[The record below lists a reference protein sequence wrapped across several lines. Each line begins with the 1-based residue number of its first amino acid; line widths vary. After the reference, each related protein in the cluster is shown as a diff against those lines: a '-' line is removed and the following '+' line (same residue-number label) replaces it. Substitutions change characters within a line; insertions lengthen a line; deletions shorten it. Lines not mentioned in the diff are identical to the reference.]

1 MYYAMTGLPFD
12 GKKAA
17 EIKLVNYSV
26 PRGRLKEETVAL
38 AKLLAEKN
46 PHALRATKEAV
57 RAVRYMTHDQ
67 AYQYLGSK
75 LQALQAVDKGGAE
88 KGIAQ
93 FIDDKSYR
101 PGLGS
106 YKP

>member
-1 MYYAMTGLPFD
+1 
-12 GKKAA
+12 
-17 EIKLVNYSV
+17 
-26 PRGRLKEETVAL
+26 
-38 AKLLAEKN
+38 
-46 PHALRATKEAV
+46 
-57 RAVRYMTHDQ
+57 MTHDQ
-67 AYQYLGSK
+67 AHQYLASK

-101 PGLGS
+101 PGFGT